1 MRPERWR
8 GAEKR
13 NTLLF
18 VGISLISGFGGTA
31 LNVAAGVW
39 VLDLSGSSSLAALTG
54 LCLFAPTLLGPALG
68 ALVDRLPRR
77 RLIVWTHLLTAVA
90 VLSLLAVRTDAQVWL
105 VYAVMVGYGT
115 SLVLVDAAENALLPA
130 ALPAAALGGVN
141 GLRTSAQ
148 EGVKLVAPLV
158 GAGLFAWQGGYPV
171 AALTAAALALAA
183 GLYTLLRIRPQPD
196 RPAGRSPV
204 ARRQAER
211 RPQHPPAPD
220 RSEGNRHTSADHGR
234 ASAGAGCPTAG
245 PSETEPIE
253 RAGRKWGGRLR
264 IPAGFAFLW
273 RHPELRTSVL
283 IGSVTIAMSGLTT
296 AAVYAVITE
305 DLHQPA
311 EFIGVL
317 SSGQG
322 AGSLLGGL
330 IVGRLL
336 RTRGSLVVGAL
347 GAALFALG
355 TLGRVVPWSPAAVAC
370 SVVVGVG
377 LPWTLVAAVTAVQS
391 RTPEAL
397 LGRVSGSANTLLFA
411 PVAIATPVGA
421 ALVLPEHRLPL
432 VVAAVLCLGVGLVA
446 LRSARAA
453 GQQTG
458 QRTGLGGVEAGSGSG
473 ASQSLDPPPDDPGPV
488 GRTRPDAGAGTAP
501 ERDVAT
507 RS

>member
-1 MRPERWR
+1 MRAGRWR
-8 GAEKR
+8 SPKRR

-18 VGISLISGFGGTA
+18 VGISLTSGFGGTA

-54 LCLFAPTLLGPALG
+54 LCLFAPTLLGPVLG

-77 RLIVWTHLLTAVA
+77 RLIVWTHLLTALA

-105 VYAVMVGYGT
+105 VYLVLLGYGT

-130 ALPAAALGGVN
+130 ALPPAALGGVN

-171 AALTAAALALAA
+171 AALTAGALALAA
-183 GLYTLLRIRPQPD
+183 GLYTLLRIRPRLPSPPDRSTGSRSGPADPD
-196 RPAGRSPV
+196 RPPAPPEP
-204 ARRQAER
+204 AER
-211 RPQHPPAPD
+211 GTRRP
-220 RSEGNRHTSADHGR
+220 
-234 ASAGAGCPTAG
+234 
-245 PSETEPIE
+245 
-253 RAGRKWGGRLR
+253 GRKRRVPTGV
-264 IPAGFAFLW
+264 AFLW
-273 RHPELRTSVL
+273 RDPELRTSVL
-283 IGSVTIAMSGLTT
+283 VGSVTIAMSGLTT
-296 AAVYAVITE
+296 AAVYAVVTE
-305 DLHQPA
+305 DLHQPGA
-311 EFIGVL
+311 FVGVL

-330 IVGRLL
+330 VVGRLL
-336 RTRGSLVVGAL
+336 RTRGSLAVGVL

-355 TLGRVVPWSPAAVAC
+355 TLGRAVPWSPAAVAC
-370 SVVVGVG
+370 SVVVGIG

-397 LGRVSGSANTLLFA
+397 LGRVSGSVNTLLFA

-421 ALVLPEHRLPL
+421 ALVLPDHRLPL
-432 VVAAVLCLGVGLVA
+432 VVAAVLCLGVGPVA
-446 LRSARAA
+446 LRSARHARRA
-453 GQQTG
+453 GTRESPTP
-458 QRTGLGGVEAGSGSG
+458 QRPTPESPTPKSPTPQSPTLASPAPDQPPHG
-473 ASQSLDPPPDDPGPV
+473 ADPG
-488 GRTRPDAGAGTAP
+488 GRSRPDIGFGTVPDGDPAL
-501 ERDVAT
+501 